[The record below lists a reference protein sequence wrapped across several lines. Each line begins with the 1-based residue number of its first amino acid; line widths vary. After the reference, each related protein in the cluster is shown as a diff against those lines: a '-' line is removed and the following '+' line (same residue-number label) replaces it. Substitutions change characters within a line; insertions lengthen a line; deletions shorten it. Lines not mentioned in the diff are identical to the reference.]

1 MFKNTLKIIFI
12 LLFAAQLMGKK
23 TIIKM
28 ATLAPEG
35 TKWHGM
41 LIEMGQKWE
50 KVTGG
55 QVKLRIYPG
64 GVVGDERDMIRKIR
78 IGQIHAAAVTTEGL
92 SELNN
97 DIYALNIPMLFTDW
111 EEVDWIRDRIE
122 DDLIDGFEKSGFK
135 LLTWTD
141 VGWIHWFTTEP
152 MKMPKDLKKMKIF
165 NWAGEFHTY
174 QLWKKGGFNAVQLA
188 SIDILSGLQTG
199 LINAIGTNPM
209 VALASQW
216 FGIANNMLDMRWG
229 LLTGGIVIDKR
240 TWDKIDPEHQQKMLE
255 IVAEIDQEQKLTGRY
270 LDSESIDVMKKYG
283 LKEYKLTAEE
293 IKYWQNYVKKWY
305 PDIRGSYV
313 PAKIFDKVV
322 ALKNE
327 KSQLE
332 EKKGNDRKK

>member
-1 MFKNTLKIIFI
+1 MFKRYLVILFIFV
-12 LLFAAQLMGKK
+12 FSTQLMGKK

-41 LIEMGQKWE
+41 LVEMGQKWSE
-50 KVTGG
+50 VTEGKV
-55 QVKLRIYPG
+55 VLRIYPS

-92 SELNN
+92 SELNQ
-97 DIYALNIPMLFTDW
+97 DIYSLIIPLLFDDW
-111 EEVDWIRDRIE
+111 SDVDWIRDRLE
-122 DDLIDGFEKSGFK
+122 DDLISGIEDNGFK

-141 VGWIHWFTTEP
+141 VGWVKWFTKDP
-152 MKMPKDLKKMKIF
+152 LKMPEDLKGMKIF
-165 NWAGEFHTY
+165 NWAGEYRTF

-199 LINAIGTNPM
+199 LINSIATNPM
-209 VALASQW
+209 VALAGQW

-229 LLTGGIVIDKR
+229 LLTGGIVIDNR
-240 TWDKIDPEHQQKMLE
+240 IWNRIDPEYQEKMMAAVREINEAQKE
-255 IVAEIDQEQKLTGRY
+255 EGRY
-270 LDSESIDVMKKYG
+270 LDTEAIDVMQEYG
-283 LKEYKLTAEE
+283 LKVQTLSDDELQYWKDYVEE
-293 IKYWQNYVKKWY
+293 WY

-313 PAKIFDKVV
+313 PAEIFDKVV

-327 KSQLE
+327 KELLDAQ
-332 EKKGNDRKK
+332 NDGR

>member
-1 MFKNTLKIIFI
+1 MFKRVLLVLTI
-12 LLFAAQLMGKK
+12 LAVSSQLMGKK
-23 TIIKM
+23 TVIKM

-41 LIEMGQKWE
+41 LVEMGQKWSE
-50 KVTGG
+50 ATNGEV
-55 QVKLRIYPG
+55 VLRIYPS

-92 SELNN
+92 SELNQ
-97 DIYALNIPMLFTDW
+97 DIYSLIVPLLFDDW
-111 EEVDWIRDRIE
+111 DDVDWIRERLE
-122 DDLIDGFEKSGFK
+122 GDLISGIEENGFK

-141 VGWIHWFTTEP
+141 VGWVKWFTKES
-152 MKMPKDLKKMKIF
+152 MKIPEDLKGMKIF
-165 NWAGEFHTY
+165 NWAGEYRTL

-240 TWDKIDPEHQQKMLE
+240 MWDRIKPEYQEKMLE
-255 IVAEIDQEQKLTGRY
+255 AIVEVNKYQKEEGRY
-270 LDSESIDVMKKYG
+270 LDTESIDVMKEYG
-283 LKEYKLTAEE
+283 LKVQSLTDDELQ
-293 IKYWQNYVKKWY
+293 YWKDYIEGWY

-313 PAKIFDKVV
+313 PEEIFDKVI
-322 ALKNE
+322 ALKKE
-327 KSQLE
+327 KDLLDA
-332 EKKGNDRKK
+332 KNDRN

>member
-1 MFKNTLKIIFI
+1 MFKNAIKFI
-12 LLFAAQLMGKK
+12 LIFLFATQLMGKK

-35 TKWHGM
+35 TRWHGM
-41 LIEMGQKWE
+41 LVEMGQKWAE
-50 KVTGG
+50 VTDGT
-55 QVKLRIYPG
+55 VELRIYPG

-92 SELNN
+92 SELNKE
-97 DIYALNIPMLFTDW
+97 IYSLIIPLLFDDW
-111 EEVDWIRDRIE
+111 DDVDWIRERIE
-122 DDLIDGFEKSGFK
+122 DDLISGIEKSGFK

-141 VGWIHWFTTEP
+141 VGWVKWFTKEP
-152 MKMPKDLKKMKIF
+152 MRFPEDLKGMKIF
-165 NWAGEFHTY
+165 NWAGEFQTL

-240 TWDKIDPEHQQKMLE
+240 VWNRIDPEYQEKMLQV
-255 IVAEIDQEQKLTGRY
+255 IAGIDKEQRKSGRY
-270 LDSESIDVMKKYG
+270 KDSESIEVMKKYG
-283 LKEYKLTAEE
+283 LKVQELSEE
-293 IKYWQNYVKKWY
+293 DLQYWKKYVEGWY

-313 PAKIFDKVV
+313 PAGIFDKVI
-322 ALKNE
+322 ALKKE
-327 KSQLE
+327 KDLLDS
-332 EKKGNDRKK
+332 KAKNDGN

>member
-1 MFKNTLKIIFI
+1 MYKRI
-12 LLFAAQLMGKK
+12 LLVLIIVVFSSQLMAKK

-41 LIEMGQKWE
+41 LVEMGQKWSE
-50 KVTGG
+50 ATNGEV
-55 QVKLRIYPG
+55 VLRIYPS

-92 SELNN
+92 SELNQ
-97 DIYALNIPMLFTDW
+97 DIYSLIIPLLFDDW
-111 EEVDWIRDRIE
+111 DDVDWIRERLE
-122 DDLIDGFEKSGFK
+122 DDLIADIEESGFK

-141 VGWIHWFTTEP
+141 VGWVKWFTKEP
-152 MKMPKDLKKMKIF
+152 MKFPEDLKGMKIF
-165 NWAGEFHTY
+165 NWAGEYKTL

-240 TWDKIDPEHQQKMLE
+240 IWDKIDPEYQEKMMEAVVE
-255 IVAEIDQEQKLTGRY
+255 INREQKENGRY
-270 LDSESIDVMKKYG
+270 QDMESIEVMKEYG
-283 LKEYKLTAEE
+283 LKVNTLTDKELQ
-293 IKYWQNYVKKWY
+293 YWKDYVEGWY

-313 PAKIFDKVV
+313 PAEIFDKVI
-322 ALKNE
+322 ALKKE
-327 KSQLE
+327 KDLLDAQN
-332 EKKGNDRKK
+332 GRN

>member
-1 MFKNTLKIIFI
+1 MYKKIIMVLTVI
-12 LLFAAQLMGKK
+12 ALSSQLFGKK

-41 LIEMGQKWE
+41 LVEMGQKWSE
-50 KVTGG
+50 ATNGEIV
-55 QVKLRIYPG
+55 LRIYPS
-64 GVVGDERDMIRKIR
+64 GVVGDERDMIRKMR

-92 SELNN
+92 SELNQ
-97 DIYALNIPMLFTDW
+97 DIYSLIIPLLFDDW
-111 EEVDWIRDRIE
+111 DDVDWIRERLE
-122 DDLIDGFEKSGFK
+122 NDLISGIEESGFK

-141 VGWIHWFTTEP
+141 VGWVKWFTKEP
-152 MKMPKDLKKMKIF
+152 LKYPEDLKGMKIF
-165 NWAGEFHTY
+165 NWAGEYRTL

-216 FGIANNMLDMRWG
+216 FGLANNMLDMRWG

-240 TWDKIDPEHQQKMLE
+240 IWDRIEPEYQEKMME
-255 IVAEIDQEQKLTGRY
+255 AIIEIDRRQREEGRY
-270 LDSESIDVMKKYG
+270 LDSESIDVMKEYG
-283 LKEYKLTAEE
+283 LKVQELTDAELQ
-293 IKYWQNYVKKWY
+293 YWKNYVEGWY

-313 PAKIFDKVV
+313 PADIFDKIV
-322 ALKNE
+322 ALKKE
-327 KSQLE
+327 KDLLDAQNA
-332 EKKGNDRKK
+332 GN

>member
-1 MFKNTLKIIFI
+1 MYKRI
-12 LLFAAQLMGKK
+12 LLVLIILVFSSQLMGKK

-35 TKWHGM
+35 TRWHGM
-41 LIEMGQKWE
+41 LVEMGQKWSE
-50 KVTGG
+50 ATNGEV
-55 QVKLRIYPG
+55 VLRIYPS

-92 SELNN
+92 SELNQE
-97 DIYALNIPMLFTDW
+97 IYSLIIPLLFDDW
-111 EEVDWIRDRIE
+111 DDVDWIRERLE
-122 DDLIDGFEKSGFK
+122 DDLIAGIEESGFK

-141 VGWIHWFTTEP
+141 VGWVKWFTKDP
-152 MKMPKDLKKMKIF
+152 MKFPEDLKGMKIF
-165 NWAGEFHTY
+165 NWAGEFRTL
-174 QLWKKGGFNAVQLA
+174 QLWKRGGFNAVQLA

-240 TWDKIDPEHQQKMLE
+240 IWDKIDPEYQDKMMEAVMEINIAQQ
-255 IVAEIDQEQKLTGRY
+255 AEGRY
-270 LDSESIDVMKKYG
+270 QDDESIKVMKEYG
-283 LKEYKLTAEE
+283 LKVQPLTDEE
-293 IKYWQNYVKKWY
+293 LQYWKDYVEGWY

-313 PAKIFDKVV
+313 PAEIFDKAV
-322 ALKNE
+322 ALKKE
-327 KSQLE
+327 KDLLDAKNGS
-332 EKKGNDRKK
+332 N

>member
-1 MFKNTLKIIFI
+1 MYKNALKFI
-12 LLFAAQLMGKK
+12 LIFLLATQLMGKK

-41 LIEMGQKWE
+41 LVELGQKWSE
-50 KVTGG
+50 ATDGTVE
-55 QVKLRIYPG
+55 LRIYPG

-92 SELNN
+92 SELNQ
-97 DIYALNIPMLFTDW
+97 DIYALIIPLLFDDW
-111 EEVDWIRDRIE
+111 DDVDWIRERIE
-122 DDLIDGFEKSGFK
+122 DDLISGIEKNGFK

-141 VGWIHWFTTEP
+141 VGWVKWFTKIP
-152 MKMPKDLKKMKIF
+152 MQYPEDLKGMKIF
-165 NWAGEFHTY
+165 NWAGEFKTL
-174 QLWKKGGFNAVQLA
+174 QLWKNGGFHAVQLA

-229 LLTGGIVIDKR
+229 LLTGGIVIDNR
-240 TWDKIDPEHQQKMLE
+240 IWNKIDPAYQEKMLDA
-255 IVAEIDQEQKLTGRY
+255 IVDIDREQRATGRY
-270 LDSESIDVMKKYG
+270 MDGESIEVMKQYG
-283 LKEYKLTAEE
+283 LTVHKQSEADLQYWKEYVEE
-293 IKYWQNYVKKWY
+293 WY

-313 PAKIFDKVV
+313 PADIFDKVV
-322 ALKNE
+322 ALKKE
-327 KSQLE
+327 KDLLDLQA
-332 EKKGNDRKK
+332 KNDGN